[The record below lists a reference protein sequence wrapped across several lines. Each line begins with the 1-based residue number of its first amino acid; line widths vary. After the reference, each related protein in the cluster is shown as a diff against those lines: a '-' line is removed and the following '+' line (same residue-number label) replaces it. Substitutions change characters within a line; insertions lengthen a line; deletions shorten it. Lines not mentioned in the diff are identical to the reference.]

1 MSNWENRYKVLKNK
15 NFFSK
20 DSFSIV
26 PIRHED
32 RYQIMRWRN
41 QQLYHLR
48 QNKKLTKKDQDNYFI
63 NVIGKQ
69 FDEKKP
75 NQILFSFLEKKVC
88 IGYGGLVHINW
99 IDKYCELSFLVETS
113 ILEKHEDVHEL
124 NSGNSDYKLIF
135 SEFISCMKE
144 ITFKNLKFNRL
155 FTETYSIRKKHIKIL
170 EINKFKFEGAQREKV
185 FIGKEFVDSL
195 YHSIIKSDE
204 K

>member
-1 MSNWENRYKVLKNK
+1 MKFPKTYKSVPDFKEFNNNQIMIIPIKFEHRLNILKWRNEQLFHLRQKELISEKNQQKYFNNILRPLFEQKHPNQLLFSIFLKNK
-15 NFFSK
+15 F
-20 DSFSIV
+20 V
-26 PIRHED
+26 
-32 RYQIMRWRN
+32 
-41 QQLYHLR
+41 
-48 QNKKLTKKDQDNYFI
+48 
-63 NVIGKQ
+63 
-69 FDEKKP
+69 
-75 NQILFSFLEKKVC
+75 
-88 IGYGGLVHINW
+88 GYGGLVHINW
-99 IDKYCELSFLVETS
+99 IDKHCELSFLVETS